1 MYDIGDGLRVTFWLD
16 RWFGETLLAVSH
28 PKLFSFCR
36 DKKASVAEL
45 MKFTNGGVLLWDV
58 CFLGLSCSGFGGR
71 VEFHFSKGVWV
82 G

>member
-28 PKLFSFCR
+28 PKLFRFCR

-58 CFLGLSCSGFGGR
+58 CFFRGFHVQDLEAVLSFTLGRGFG
-71 VEFHFSKGVWV
+71 
-82 G
+82 